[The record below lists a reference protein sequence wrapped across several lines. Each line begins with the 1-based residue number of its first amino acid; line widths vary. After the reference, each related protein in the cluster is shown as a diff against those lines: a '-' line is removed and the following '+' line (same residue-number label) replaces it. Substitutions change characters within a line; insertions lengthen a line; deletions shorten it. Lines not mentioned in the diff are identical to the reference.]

1 MEQPPYIIFSFA
13 CLLLFFKEIE
23 PVSSFGDGEY
33 AGEAERRIS
42 GKSLSKEK
50 NKCGKE
56 KNLFQALAFY
66 AVSCNIWEEILAAA
80 GQRVLLRTVPLI
92 KDKSMENETTGPVCL
107 ECGDRIVYGRSD
119 RKFCCDACKNRF
131 HNRRSSSSRHYRQK
145 IHSALERNYFILDSL
160 RRTSL
165 RNIPMSDMENMGFS
179 REYFTSYSRQSSRE
193 TFMCY
198 DIEYSVMKDAVT
210 SIVKVSLVDETAEE

>member
-1 MEQPPYIIFSFA
+1 MRQPDRGP
-13 CLLLFFKEIE
+13 
-23 PVSSFGDGEY
+23 
-33 AGEAERRIS
+33 
-42 GKSLSKEK
+42 
-50 NKCGKE
+50 
-56 KNLFQALAFY
+56 
-66 AVSCNIWEEILAAA
+66 
-80 GQRVLLRTVPLI
+80 LRTVPLI
-92 KDKSMENETTGPVCL
+92 KDKSMENETSGPVCL

-179 REYFTSYSRQSSRE
+179 REYFTSYSRQASRE